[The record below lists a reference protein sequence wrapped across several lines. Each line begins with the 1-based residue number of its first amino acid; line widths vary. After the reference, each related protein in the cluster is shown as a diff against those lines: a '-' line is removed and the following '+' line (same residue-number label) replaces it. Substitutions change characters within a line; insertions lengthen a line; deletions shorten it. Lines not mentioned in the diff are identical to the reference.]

1 MSRAIQ
7 LADEK
12 LPYLTRPLQVQG
24 GTVEEY
30 IIPDDKK
37 GEILER
43 LYPFRPIPS
52 LDEEQYDVHEDKK
65 FRVRDFIVTREGGHN
80 FLVSPYYPRSGG
92 SVIDWMPADEA
103 D

>member
-92 SVIDWMPADEA
+92 SVIDWMPVDEA